1 MKYYLWRLGI
11 VLTFTQFKSLNYLG
25 TYLIDK
31 TELKDKSDKTI
42 WV

>member
-11 VLTFTQFKSLNYLG
+11 FLCNETPFGRLG
-25 TYLIDK
+25 AYLIDK
-31 TELKDKSDKTI
+31 TETKDYSDKTI